1 MACATLK
8 RPLEF
13 DPLHS
18 PAPTKRPR
26 CMPMCISPSNSPPRN
41 LSSPPR
47 PSTSSGTMTNPNTP
61 FVSCVAKLTPDVIA
75 NGIFEEMKRLHRR
88 KELHLPTAST
98 SCASDDHNPLSSA
111 LSSSSSSADQS
122 TSTDDR
128 DKPIFTFR
136 QVEYI
141 CSKMLSEQEGRLRVE
156 YDAILNDKLKEQ
168 FDIFNRFSV
177 DQIDRLAKHNNSQ
190 ALSYLS

>member
-47 PSTSSGTMTNPNTP
+47 PSTSSGTVSNPNTP
-61 FVSCVAKLTPDVIA
+61 FVSSCVAKLTPDIIA

-88 KELHLPTAST
+88 KELHLPTTTVAAST
-98 SCASDDHNPLSSA
+98 SCASTQDPLSSA
-111 LSSSSSSADQS
+111 SSTSDQS

-141 CSKMLSEQEGRLRVE
+141 CSKMLSEQEGRLRLE

>member
-18 PAPTKRPR
+18 PAPTKRQR
-26 CMPMCISPSNSPPRN
+26 CAPMCISPSNSPPRN

-47 PSTSSGTMTNPNTP
+47 PSSSTSGTMTNTP

-88 KELHLPTAST
+88 KELHLP
-98 SCASDDHNPLSSA
+98 SA
-111 LSSSSSSADQS
+111 SSSSSCASSQDPTS
-122 TSTDDR
+122 SSSTNTSTDDR

-141 CSKMLSEQEGRLRVE
+141 CSKMLNEQEGRLRLE

-177 DQIDRLAKHNNSQ
+177 DQIDRLARHNNSQ
-190 ALSYLS
+190 SLSYLS